1 MSNISIFVS
10 STFNDMQSERD
21 LIRDRITPEI
31 EERIKKFGQNAEFID
46 LRWGIDT
53 KGENENDA
61 NAKILRTCFD
71 EIQKTKP
78 YFIALIGERYGWIP
92 DSDDVT
98 AALMDNGV
106 EVTDELLDK
115 SITELEI
122 ECALRSYPF
131 MDRCVFYFRDDV
143 DYGDDEKAKNLFVSK
158 GKDKERIA
166 LLKKKLTELYPK
178 QIRSYRAKWNKDLQ
192 RIEGLEKFGKDLLG
206 DVLSTLEADF
216 STASAPQNSVE
227 ESINVQNG
235 LIDRLSS
242 TFSGRDAELRLI
254 DGFLKSDDRVMLLTG
269 QSGSGKS
276 SLLAKTAATY
286 KKDAL
291 TLAFFVGVN
300 ENACSAENMLK
311 AFVVTLS
318 KELDVPLRFDPDAT
332 DCDYDAIYGQ
342 FYSLVNTAA
351 LNRKVYIII
360 DAVNQFAKTPYES
373 NLKWLN
379 LYSLNPHVKL
389 IISSTPDY
397 YQLRFIEA
405 LRPTTVNLDYF
416 NTDDVRSVARRYFK
430 INHKEINDLVLDAI
444 TDKSDGKNNP
454 CKQPIYLLSL
464 LQELTNIGKEDFRA
478 IKQREAT
485 LGESAGD
492 AIINHLAD
500 IARNAPNELNRQ
512 LEALYGKICSK
523 IGERETAL
531 YVSAIALS
539 RQGIDEK
546 FIEKISE
553 ETGVPFN
560 SATFSYFRKL
570 LKNDLYQRENGK
582 WEFSHALVKNYY
594 RSRFDKSC
602 VDTVLS
608 AVVRR
613 LTEAD
618 DNDPFK
624 KTEYAYYIIAA
635 DKAELLTDYYC
646 RMQGDNQVRSSVIN
660 ELQQLDKRSDI
671 PQRLLSPNGI
681 PCRDMWRFF
690 YETIENGS
698 YSPQNAEAFACAA
711 LNSVYLTDYV
721 NDESALN
728 AIFRIYYALGQVAAR
743 SGYFNAA
750 TDYLHMAL
758 SLTDGQNGVYK
769 AKIYALLADCYYN
782 KGNGILERKYDNL
795 REKEL
800 ISDEQTAEQTRE
812 LLSYLY
818 EDSMQKVDGFLP
830 WRRAIKSHL
839 NKMQSLL
846 QQNLLDE
853 RETCGWI
860 AKILRIVSR
869 FAMPKGQF
877 DGETERCVKF
887 AETAANPL
895 DGAECLYAAAL
906 YVANFDT
913 DRAYGLAKQ
922 AYGKINEGLKT
933 DNGAETLAL
942 LNEILSLLIY
952 SAKTLKQDCSELL
965 RQRADTLARLNL
977 LAPSYSTVCEEI
989 KALSK
994 EEKSETRSKKLKAA
1008 RKMRKELAREQVTA
1022 EQKAVNKILLLIVA
1036 GVVAVFAV
1044 GMPIF
1049 FTLMRSSVRDFFPNA
1064 ASPYYVFITFFVEA
1078 IFETFFNMFA
1088 CFAVYGL
1095 LQIVYPASDYKK
1107 RSIWIKRSALFS
1119 ALAGA
1124 VMLAYYFVWERNY
1137 SAYIIESGSFA
1148 DYEVY
1153 IMGVL
1158 LSEMMLIMMTLNEA
1172 MSLFTNELPKTS
1184 KIDNRR
1190 RFVDDYGANMLNAAV
1205 KSALLCACA
1214 LTYLKAYKYLATEY
1228 AEHLAGSNL
1237 IFSNTLYYVF
1247 AGVIAFVIII
1257 KAVYLTVEYLRR
1269 KYGKAAR

>member
-1 MSNISIFVS
+1 MSNISFFVS

-21 LIRDRITPEI
+21 LIRDRIAPET
-31 EERIKKFGQNAEFID
+31 EERLKRYGQNLEFID

-92 DSDDVT
+92 DGDDVT

-106 EVTDELLDK
+106 EVTNEMLDK

-143 DYGDDEKAKNLFVSK
+143 DYGDDENAKNAFVSK
-158 GKDKERIA
+158 GKDKEKVA

-178 QIRSYRAKWNKDLQ
+178 QIRSYRAKWNKALQ
-192 RIEGLEKFGKDLLG
+192 RVEGLEAFGKSLFNDVVDALETDLK
-206 DVLSTLEADF
+206 EA
-216 STASAPQNSVE
+216 AAPQNAIE
-227 ESINVQNG
+227 ESLNVQNG

-242 TFSGRDAELRLI
+242 TFSGRESVLAKI
-254 DGFLKSDDRVMLLTG
+254 DEFTRSDSRVMLLVG

-276 SLLAKTAATY
+276 SLLAKIAT
-286 KKDAL
+286 
-291 TLAFFVGVN
+291 TLREKFCVLPFFVGVD
-300 ENACSAENMLK
+300 ENACSVENMLK
-311 AFVVTLS
+311 TTVFALS
-318 KELDVPLRFDPDAT
+318 KEMGVPLCFQPDSRE
-332 DCDYDAIYGQ
+332 CDYEELIKQ
-342 FYSLVNTAA
+342 FYALINSAA
-351 LNRKVYIII
+351 LKRDVYLIV
-360 DAVNQFAKTPYES
+360 DAVNQFTRTPYEA
-373 NLKWLN
+373 NMKWLN
-379 LYSLNPHVKL
+379 LYSLSPNVKL
-389 IISSTPDY
+389 IFSSTPDY

-416 NTDDVRSVARRYFK
+416 TTDDVRSVARRYFK
-430 INHKEINDLVLDAI
+430 INHKEINDSVLNAI
-444 TDKSDGKNNP
+444 TDKGDGKNNP

-492 AIINHLAD
+492 AIINYLAD
-500 IARNAPNELNRQ
+500 IAKNTPNELNRQ

-523 IGERETAL
+523 IGEKETAL

-539 RQGIDEK
+539 RQGMDER

-594 RSRFDKSC
+594 RSRFDKSY
-602 VDTVLS
+602 VDTVLT
-608 AVVRR
+608 AIVKR

-624 KTEYAYYIIAA
+624 KTEYAYYVIAA

-646 RMQGDNQVRSSVIN
+646 RMQEDNQVRSSVIN
-660 ELQQLDKRSDI
+660 ELQQLDRRSDI
-671 PQRLLSPNGI
+671 PQKLLSPNGV
-681 PCRDMWRFF
+681 PCRDMWSFF

-698 YSPQNAEAFACAA
+698 YSPQNAEAYACAA

-728 AIFRIYYALGQVAAR
+728 AVFCIYYALGQVAAR

-750 TDYLHMAL
+750 KDYLHMAL
-758 SLTDGQNGVYK
+758 SLANGQNGVYK
-769 AKIYALLADCYYN
+769 AKLYALLADCYY
-782 KGNGILERKYDNL
+782 KTGNGILERKYDNL

-800 ISDEQTAEQTRE
+800 ISGEQTADQTRE

-818 EDSMQKVDGFLP
+818 EDSLQKVDGFLP
-830 WRRAIKSHL
+830 WRKAIKAHL

-853 RETCGWI
+853 QETCGWI
-860 AKILRIVSR
+860 AKILRIISR
-869 FAMPKGQF
+869 FRMPKGQF

-906 YVANFDT
+906 YVANRDT

-922 AYGKINEGLKT
+922 AYGKITEGLRT
-933 DNGAETLAL
+933 DNGAEALAL

-952 SAKTLKQDCSELL
+952 FAKALKQDCAELL
-965 RQRADTLARLNL
+965 TQRADTLARLNL

-994 EEKSETRSKKLKAA
+994 EEKSEARNKKLKAA
-1008 RKMRKELAREQVTA
+1008 KKTRKELAREQVTA

-1049 FTLMRSSVRDFFPNA
+1049 FSLMRSSVLGFFKNA
-1064 ASPYYVFITFFVEA
+1064 SSPYYMFISFFVEA
-1078 IFETFFNMFA
+1078 IFETFFNMFV
-1088 CFAVYGL
+1088 CFAAYGL
-1095 LQIVYPASDYKK
+1095 LQIVYPLSDYKK
-1107 RSIWIKRSALFS
+1107 RTIWIRRSVILF
-1119 ALAGA
+1119 ALAGIL
-1124 VMLAYYFVWERNY
+1124 MLAYSFVWNFNY
-1137 SAYIIESGSFA
+1137 ETNIITSGRFA
-1148 DYEVY
+1148 EYEIY
-1153 IMGVL
+1153 IML
-1158 LSEMMLIMMTLNEA
+1158 LLVSEMMLIMMTLNEA
-1172 MSLFTNELPKTS
+1172 MSFATNERPLTS
-1184 KIDNRR
+1184 KVNNRE
-1190 RFVDDYGANMLNAAV
+1190 RFVNDFGANALNAV
-1205 KSALLCACA
+1205 IKLALLGVCTAVYWYSFN
-1214 LTYLKAYKYLATEY
+1214 YLSTNY
-1228 AEHLAGSNL
+1228 AKNFANSSL
-1237 IFSNTLYYVF
+1237 IFSNTLYYSF
-1247 AGVIAFVIII
+1247 AGAIAFVIIT
-1257 KAVYLTVEYLRR
+1257 KVVYLTIEYARR
-1269 KYGKAAR
+1269 KYGKTAR